1 MLDSVLNMSKKQI
14 EDAIRIL
21 NPCMNDYL
29 YVFDL
34 KEDYYV
40 ISNHAT
46 ERFMLPSDKFYYAT
60 KKHEDFVY
68 PEDISMLCKEIKL
81 IKEGKKKFHDMK
93 YRWLD
98 KHNNPIWIN
107 CRGSVLFDENAQP
120 HYLVGCINEIGVK
133 PEADNVSGLLG
144 EYVLDR
150 YIKDTCTDNIPDG
163 FIIRMS
169 IDNFST
175 INADFGMS
183 YGDFILKRTAECILE
198 SIKPTQKLFKAG
210 SDEFIIVDFNGSS
223 INEAVD
229 IYKQCKKHINNF
241 IENNRYNTIY
251 TLSAG
256 IINTRDITLEEEN
269 YVKLSEFALKTAKD
283 NGRNNYY
290 IYSKT
295 DYDRYKRK
303 LYISKALHNAVNE
316 DFKGFQV
323 FYQPLVDAST
333 YMLTGAEALMRFSI
347 KKEGVDECEYIS
359 PAEFIPVLEETGLI
373 IPAGRWILEQSAKQ
387 CSIWNE
393 HVKDFRVNINVSYIQ
408 VMKSDVFS
416 DIMSVIDKY
425 SLHPSCIGIE
435 LTESGYLD
443 SGTHFNHLWRK
454 LKDNGVYVIL
464 DDFGTGYSNLHC
476 LSDLK
481 PNYIKIDRTFT
492 LKALKNKYDYELM
505 TYIIDMAHS
514 LGLKLCI
521 EGVETSDD
529 LRQLRGPGADYIQ
542 GYLFGKPYPAVE
554 FEKRYVNDEK
564 LNNEKLNNESQN

>member
-40 ISNHAT
+40 ISKHAT
-46 ERFMLPSDKFYYAT
+46 ERFILPSDKFYNAT

-68 PEDISMLCKEIKL
+68 PEDISMLGKEIEQ
-81 IKEGKKKFHDMK
+81 IKAGKKKFHDMK

-98 KHNNPIWIN
+98 KHNNPVWIN
-107 CRGSVLFDENAQP
+107 CRGSVLFDENTQP

-144 EYVLDR
+144 EYALDR

-295 DYDRYKRK
+295 DYDSYKRK

-323 FYQPLVDAST
+323 FYQPVVDAST

-347 KKEGVDECEYIS
+347 KKGGVDECEYIS
-359 PAEFIPVLEETGLI
+359 PVEFIPVLEETGLI

-425 SLHPSCIGIE
+425 SLQPSCIGIE

-443 SGTHFNHLWRK
+443 SSTHFNHLWRK

-492 LKALKNKYDYELM
+492 LKALKNKYDYKLM

-529 LRQLRGPGADYIQ
+529 LRQLRDPGADYIQ

-564 LNNEKLNNESQN
+564 LNNEN

>member
-40 ISNHAT
+40 ISKHAT
-46 ERFMLPSDKFYYAT
+46 ERFILPSDKFYNAT

-68 PEDISMLCKEIKL
+68 PEDISMLGKEIEQ
-81 IKEGKKKFHDMK
+81 IKAGKKKFHDMK

-98 KHNNPIWIN
+98 KHNNPVWIN
-107 CRGSVLFDENAQP
+107 CRGSVLFDENTQP

-144 EYVLDR
+144 EYALDR

-295 DYDRYKRK
+295 DYDSYKRK

-323 FYQPLVDAST
+323 FYQPVVDAST

-359 PAEFIPVLEETGLI
+359 PVEFIPVLEETGLI

-393 HVKDFRVNINVSYIQ
+393 HVKGFRVNINVSYIQ

-425 SLHPSCIGIE
+425 SLQPSCIGIE

-443 SGTHFNHLWRK
+443 SSTYFNHLWRK

-464 DDFGTGYSNLHC
+464 DDFGTGYSNLHF

-492 LKALKNKYDYELM
+492 LKALRNKYDYELM

-529 LRQLRGPGADYIQ
+529 LRQLRDPGADYIQ

-564 LNNEKLNNESQN
+564 LNNEN

>member
-40 ISNHAT
+40 ISKHAT
-46 ERFMLPSDKFYYAT
+46 ERFILPSDKFYNAT

-68 PEDISMLCKEIKL
+68 PEDISMLGKEIEQ
-81 IKEGKKKFHDMK
+81 IKAGKKKFHDMK

-98 KHNNPIWIN
+98 KHNNPVWIN
-107 CRGSVLFDENAQP
+107 CRGSVLFDENTQP

-144 EYVLDR
+144 EYALDR
-150 YIKDTCTDNIPDG
+150 YIKDSCTDNIPDG

-295 DYDRYKRK
+295 DYDSYKRK

-323 FYQPLVDAST
+323 FYQPVVDAST

-359 PAEFIPVLEETGLI
+359 PVEFIPVLEETGLI

-425 SLHPSCIGIE
+425 SLQPSCIGIE

-443 SGTHFNHLWRK
+443 SSTHFNHLWRK

-492 LKALKNKYDYELM
+492 LKALKNKYDYKLM

-529 LRQLRGPGADYIQ
+529 LRQLRQSGVDYIQ

-564 LNNEKLNNESQN
+564 LNNEN

>member
-46 ERFMLPSDKFYYAT
+46 ERFMLPSDKFYNAT

-425 SLHPSCIGIE
+425 SLQPSCIGIE

-443 SGTHFNHLWRK
+443 SSTHFNHLWRK

-529 LRQLRGPGADYIQ
+529 LRQLRDSGADYIQ

-554 FEKRYVNDEK
+554 FEKRYVNDE
-564 LNNEKLNNESQN
+564 N

>member
-40 ISNHAT
+40 ISKHAT
-46 ERFMLPSDKFYYAT
+46 ERFILPSDKFYNAT

-68 PEDISMLCKEIKL
+68 PEDISMLGKEIEQ
-81 IKEGKKKFHDMK
+81 IKAGKKKFHDMK

-98 KHNNPIWIN
+98 KHNNPVWIN
-107 CRGSVLFDENAQP
+107 CRGSVLFDENTQP

-144 EYVLDR
+144 EYALDR

-295 DYDRYKRK
+295 DYDSYKRK

-323 FYQPLVDAST
+323 FYQPVVDAST

-359 PAEFIPVLEETGLI
+359 PVEFIPVLEETGLI

-393 HVKDFRVNINVSYIQ
+393 HVKGFRVNINVSYIQ

-425 SLHPSCIGIE
+425 SLQPSCIGIE

-443 SGTHFNHLWRK
+443 SSTHFNHLWRK

-464 DDFGTGYSNLHC
+464 DDFGTGYSNFHC

-492 LKALKNKYDYELM
+492 LKALRNKYDYELM

-529 LRQLRGPGADYIQ
+529 LRQLRDPGADYIQ

-564 LNNEKLNNESQN
+564 LNNEN

>member
-40 ISNHAT
+40 ISKHAT
-46 ERFMLPSDKFYYAT
+46 ERFILPSDKFYNAT

-68 PEDISMLCKEIKL
+68 PEDISMLGKEIEQ
-81 IKEGKKKFHDMK
+81 IKAGKKKFHDMK

-98 KHNNPIWIN
+98 KHNNPVWIN
-107 CRGSVLFDENAQP
+107 CRGSVLFDENTQP

-144 EYVLDR
+144 EYALDR

-183 YGDFILKRTAECILE
+183 YRDFILKRTAECILE

-295 DYDRYKRK
+295 DYDSYKRK

-323 FYQPLVDAST
+323 FYQPVVDAST

-359 PAEFIPVLEETGLI
+359 PVEFIPVLEETGLI

-425 SLHPSCIGIE
+425 SLQPSCIGIE

-443 SGTHFNHLWRK
+443 SSTHFNHLWRK

-492 LKALKNKYDYELM
+492 LKALRNKYDYELM

-529 LRQLRGPGADYIQ
+529 LRQLRDPGADYIQ

-564 LNNEKLNNESQN
+564 LNNEN

>member
-46 ERFMLPSDKFYYAT
+46 ERFMLPSDKFYNAT

-241 IENNRYNTIY
+241 IESNRYNTIY

-269 YVKLSEFALKTAKD
+269 YVKASEFALKTAKD

-290 IYSKT
+290 IYSKS

-316 DFKGFQV
+316 DFKGFEV
-323 FYQPLVDAST
+323 FYQPVVDAVT

-359 PAEFIPVLEETGLI
+359 PVEFIPVLEETGLI

-425 SLHPSCIGIE
+425 SLQPSCIGIE

-443 SGTHFNHLWRK
+443 SITHFNHLWRK

-529 LRQLRGPGADYIQ
+529 LRQLRDSGADYIQ

-554 FEKRYVNDEK
+554 FEKRYVNDE
-564 LNNEKLNNESQN
+564 N

>member
-1 MLDSVLNMSKKQI
+1 MINMSKKQI

-40 ISNHAT
+40 ISKHAT
-46 ERFMLPSDKFYYAT
+46 ERFILPSDKFYNAT

-68 PEDISMLCKEIKL
+68 PEDISMLGKEIEQ
-81 IKEGKKKFHDMK
+81 IKAGKKKFHDMK

-98 KHNNPIWIN
+98 KHNNPVWIN
-107 CRGSVLFDENAQP
+107 CRGSVLFDENTQP

-144 EYVLDR
+144 EYALDR

-295 DYDRYKRK
+295 DYDSYKRK

-323 FYQPLVDAST
+323 FYQPVVDAST

-359 PAEFIPVLEETGLI
+359 PVEFIPVLEETGLI

-425 SLHPSCIGIE
+425 SLQPSCIGIE

-443 SGTHFNHLWRK
+443 SSTHFNHLWRK

-492 LKALKNKYDYELM
+492 LKALKNKYDYKLM

-529 LRQLRGPGADYIQ
+529 LRQLREPGADYIQ

-564 LNNEKLNNESQN
+564 LNNEN

>member
-40 ISNHAT
+40 ISKHAT
-46 ERFMLPSDKFYYAT
+46 ERFILPSDKFYNAT

-425 SLHPSCIGIE
+425 SLQPSCIGIE

-443 SGTHFNHLWRK
+443 SITHFNHLWRM

-529 LRQLRGPGADYIQ
+529 LRQLRDSGADYIQ

-554 FEKRYVNDEK
+554 FEKRYVNDE
-564 LNNEKLNNESQN
+564 N

>member
-40 ISNHAT
+40 ISKHAT
-46 ERFMLPSDKFYYAT
+46 ERFILPSDKFYNAT

-68 PEDISMLCKEIKL
+68 PEDISMLGKEIEQ
-81 IKEGKKKFHDMK
+81 IKAGKKKFHDMK

-98 KHNNPIWIN
+98 KHNNPVWIN
-107 CRGSVLFDENAQP
+107 CRGSVLFDENTQP

-144 EYVLDR
+144 EYALDR

-256 IINTRDITLEEEN
+256 IINTRNITLEEEN

-323 FYQPLVDAST
+323 FYQPVVDAST

-359 PAEFIPVLEETGLI
+359 PVEFIPILEETGLI

-393 HVKDFRVNINVSYIQ
+393 HVKGFRVNINVSYIQ

-425 SLHPSCIGIE
+425 SLQPSCIGIE

-443 SGTHFNHLWRK
+443 SSTHFNHLWRM

-492 LKALKNKYDYELM
+492 LKALRNKYDYELM

-529 LRQLRGPGADYIQ
+529 LRQLREPGADYIQ

-564 LNNEKLNNESQN
+564 LNNEN

>member
-1 MLDSVLNMSKKQI
+1 MIMLDSVLNMSKKQI

-46 ERFMLPSDKFYYAT
+46 ERFILPSDKFYNAT

-107 CRGSVLFDENAQP
+107 CRGSVLFDENAKP

-425 SLHPSCIGIE
+425 SLQPSCIGIE

-443 SGTHFNHLWRK
+443 SITHFNHLWRK

-529 LRQLRGPGADYIQ
+529 LRQLRQSGVDYIQ

-554 FEKRYVNDEK
+554 FEKRYVNDE
-564 LNNEKLNNESQN
+564 N

>member
-40 ISNHAT
+40 ISKHAT
-46 ERFMLPSDKFYYAT
+46 ERFILPSDKFYNAT

-68 PEDISMLCKEIKL
+68 PEDISMLGKEIEQ
-81 IKEGKKKFHDMK
+81 IKAGKKKFHDMK

-98 KHNNPIWIN
+98 KHNNPVWIN
-107 CRGSVLFDENAQP
+107 CRGSVLFDENTQP

-133 PEADNVSGLLG
+133 PVADNVSGLLG
-144 EYVLDR
+144 EYALDR

-295 DYDRYKRK
+295 DYDSYKRK

-323 FYQPLVDAST
+323 FYQPVVDAST

-359 PAEFIPVLEETGLI
+359 PVEFIPVLEETGLI

-408 VMKSDVFS
+408 VMKSNVFS

-425 SLHPSCIGIE
+425 SLQPSCIGIE

-443 SGTHFNHLWRK
+443 SSTHFNHLWRK

-492 LKALKNKYDYELM
+492 LKALKNKYDYKLM

-529 LRQLRGPGADYIQ
+529 LRQLRQSGVDYIQ

-564 LNNEKLNNESQN
+564 LNNEN

>member
-425 SLHPSCIGIE
+425 SLQPSCIGIE

-443 SGTHFNHLWRK
+443 SITHFNHLWRK

-529 LRQLRGPGADYIQ
+529 LRQLRDSGADYIQ
-542 GYLFGKPYPAVE
+542 GYLFGKPYPAVK
-554 FEKRYVNDEK
+554 FEKRYVNDE
-564 LNNEKLNNESQN
+564 N

>member
-40 ISNHAT
+40 ISKHAT
-46 ERFMLPSDKFYYAT
+46 ERFILPSDKFYNAK

-68 PEDISMLCKEIKL
+68 PEDISMLGKEIEQ
-81 IKEGKKKFHDMK
+81 IKAGKKKFHDMK

-98 KHNNPIWIN
+98 KHNNPVWIN
-107 CRGSVLFDENAQP
+107 CRGSVLFDENTQP

-144 EYVLDR
+144 EYALDR

-295 DYDRYKRK
+295 DYDSYKRK

-323 FYQPLVDAST
+323 FYQPVVDAST

-359 PAEFIPVLEETGLI
+359 PVEFIPVLEETGLI

-425 SLHPSCIGIE
+425 SLQPSCIGIE

-443 SGTHFNHLWRK
+443 SSTHFNHLWRK

-492 LKALKNKYDYELM
+492 LKALKNKYDYKLM

-529 LRQLRGPGADYIQ
+529 LRQLRQSGVDYIQ

-564 LNNEKLNNESQN
+564 LNNEN

>member
-40 ISNHAT
+40 ISKHAT
-46 ERFMLPSDKFYYAT
+46 ERFILPSDKFYNAT

-68 PEDISMLCKEIKL
+68 PEDISMLGKEIEQ
-81 IKEGKKKFHDMK
+81 IKAGKKKFHDMK

-98 KHNNPIWIN
+98 KHNNPVWIN
-107 CRGSVLFDENAQP
+107 CRGSILFDENTQP

-144 EYVLDR
+144 EYALDR

-295 DYDRYKRK
+295 DYDSYKRK

-323 FYQPLVDAST
+323 FYQPVVDAST

-359 PAEFIPVLEETGLI
+359 PVEFIPVLEETGLI

-425 SLHPSCIGIE
+425 SLQPSCIGIE

-443 SGTHFNHLWRK
+443 SSTHFNHLWRK

-529 LRQLRGPGADYIQ
+529 LRQLREPGADYIQ

-564 LNNEKLNNESQN
+564 LNNEN

>member
-40 ISNHAT
+40 ISKHAT
-46 ERFMLPSDKFYYAT
+46 ERFILPSDKFYNAT

-107 CRGSVLFDENAQP
+107 CRGSVLFDENDQP

-347 KKEGVDECEYIS
+347 KKEGVDECEYYIS

-425 SLHPSCIGIE
+425 SLQPSCIGIE

-443 SGTHFNHLWRK
+443 SITHFNHLWRK

-529 LRQLRGPGADYIQ
+529 LRQLRDSGADYIQ

-554 FEKRYVNDEK
+554 FEKRYVNDE
-564 LNNEKLNNESQN
+564 N

>member
-1 MLDSVLNMSKKQI
+1 MIMLDSVLNMSKKQI

-40 ISNHAT
+40 ISKHAT
-46 ERFMLPSDKFYYAT
+46 ERFILPSDKFYNAT

-68 PEDISMLCKEIKL
+68 PEDISMLGKEIEQ
-81 IKEGKKKFHDMK
+81 IKAGKKKFHDMK

-98 KHNNPIWIN
+98 KHNNPVWIN
-107 CRGSVLFDENAQP
+107 CRGSVLFDENTQP

-144 EYVLDR
+144 EYALDR

-295 DYDRYKRK
+295 DYDSYKRK

-323 FYQPLVDAST
+323 FYQPVVDAST

-359 PAEFIPVLEETGLI
+359 PVEFIPVLEETGLI

-425 SLHPSCIGIE
+425 SLQPSCIGIE

-443 SGTHFNHLWRK
+443 SSTHFNHLWRK

-529 LRQLRGPGADYIQ
+529 LRQLREPGADYIQ

-564 LNNEKLNNESQN
+564 LNNEN

>member
-40 ISNHAT
+40 ISKHAT
-46 ERFMLPSDKFYYAT
+46 ERFILPSDKFYNAT
-60 KKHEDFVY
+60 KKHEDFVC
-68 PEDISMLCKEIKL
+68 PEDISMLGKEIEL
-81 IKEGKKKFHDMK
+81 IKAGKKKFHDMK

-98 KHNNPIWIN
+98 KHNNPVWIN
-107 CRGSVLFDENAQP
+107 CRGSVLFDENTQP

-144 EYVLDR
+144 EYALDR

-169 IDNFST
+169 IDNFSA

-359 PAEFIPVLEETGLI
+359 PVEFRPVLEETGLI

-393 HVKDFRVNINVSYIQ
+393 HVKGFRVNINVSYIQ

-425 SLHPSCIGIE
+425 SLQPSCIGIE

-443 SGTHFNHLWRK
+443 SSTHFNHLWRM

-492 LKALKNKYDYELM
+492 LKALKNKYDYKLM

-564 LNNEKLNNESQN
+564 LNNESQN

>member
-1 MLDSVLNMSKKQI
+1 MIMLDSVLNMSKKQI

-40 ISNHAT
+40 ISKHAT
-46 ERFMLPSDKFYYAT
+46 ERFILPSDKFYNAT

-68 PEDISMLCKEIKL
+68 PEDISMLGKEIEQ
-81 IKEGKKKFHDMK
+81 IKAGKKKFHDMK

-98 KHNNPIWIN
+98 KHNNPVWIN
-107 CRGSVLFDENAQP
+107 CRGSVLFDENTQP

-144 EYVLDR
+144 EYALDR

-295 DYDRYKRK
+295 DYDSYKRK

-323 FYQPLVDAST
+323 FYQPVVDAST

-359 PAEFIPVLEETGLI
+359 PVEFIPVLEETGLI

-393 HVKDFRVNINVSYIQ
+393 HVKGFRVNINVSYIQ

-425 SLHPSCIGIE
+425 SLQPSCIGIE

-443 SGTHFNHLWRK
+443 SSTHFNHLWRK

-492 LKALKNKYDYELM
+492 LKALKNKYDYKLM

-529 LRQLRGPGADYIQ
+529 LRQLRDPGADYIQ

-564 LNNEKLNNESQN
+564 LNNEN

>member
-1 MLDSVLNMSKKQI
+1 MIMLDSVLNMSKKQI

-40 ISNHAT
+40 ISKHAT
-46 ERFMLPSDKFYYAT
+46 ERFILPSDKFYNAT

-68 PEDISMLCKEIKL
+68 PEDISMLGKEIEQ
-81 IKEGKKKFHDMK
+81 IKAGKKKFHDMK

-98 KHNNPIWIN
+98 KHNNPVWIN
-107 CRGSVLFDENAQP
+107 CRGSVLFDENTQP

-144 EYVLDR
+144 EYALDR

-295 DYDRYKRK
+295 DYDSYKRK

-323 FYQPLVDAST
+323 FYQPVVDAST

-359 PAEFIPVLEETGLI
+359 PVEFIPVLEETGLI

-408 VMKSDVFS
+408 VMKSDFFS

-425 SLHPSCIGIE
+425 SLQPSCIGIE

-443 SGTHFNHLWRK
+443 SSTHFNHLWRK

-492 LKALKNKYDYELM
+492 LKALRNKYDYKLM

-529 LRQLRGPGADYIQ
+529 LRQLREPGADYIQ

-564 LNNEKLNNESQN
+564 LNNEN

>member
-40 ISNHAT
+40 ISKHAT
-46 ERFMLPSDKFYYAT
+46 ERFILPSDKFYNAT

-393 HVKDFRVNINVSYIQ
+393 HVKGFRVNINVSYIQ

-425 SLHPSCIGIE
+425 SLQPSCIGIE

-443 SGTHFNHLWRK
+443 SSTHFNHLWRM

-492 LKALKNKYDYELM
+492 LKALKNKYDYKLM

-564 LNNEKLNNESQN
+564 LNNESQN

>member
-40 ISNHAT
+40 ISKHAT
-46 ERFMLPSDKFYYAT
+46 ERFILPSDKFYNAT

-68 PEDISMLCKEIKL
+68 PEDISMLGKEIEQ
-81 IKEGKKKFHDMK
+81 IKAGKKKFHDMK

-98 KHNNPIWIN
+98 KHNNPVWIN
-107 CRGSVLFDENAQP
+107 CRGSVLFDKNTQP

-144 EYVLDR
+144 EYALDR

-295 DYDRYKRK
+295 DYDSYKRK

-323 FYQPLVDAST
+323 FYQPVVDAST

-359 PAEFIPVLEETGLI
+359 PVEFIPVLEETGLI

-425 SLHPSCIGIE
+425 SLQPSCIGIE

-443 SGTHFNHLWRK
+443 SSTHFNHLWRK

-492 LKALKNKYDYELM
+492 LKALRNKYDYELM

-529 LRQLRGPGADYIQ
+529 LRQLRDPGADYIQ

-564 LNNEKLNNESQN
+564 LNNEN

>member
-40 ISNHAT
+40 ISKHAT
-46 ERFMLPSDKFYYAT
+46 ERFILPSDKFYNAT

-68 PEDISMLCKEIKL
+68 PEDISMLGKEIEQ
-81 IKEGKKKFHDMK
+81 IKAGKKKFHDMK

-98 KHNNPIWIN
+98 KHNNPVWIN
-107 CRGSVLFDENAQP
+107 CRGSVLFDENTQP

-144 EYVLDR
+144 EYALDR

-295 DYDRYKRK
+295 DYDSYKRK

-323 FYQPLVDAST
+323 FYQPVVDAST

-359 PAEFIPVLEETGLI
+359 PVEFIPVLEETGLI

-425 SLHPSCIGIE
+425 SLQPSCIGIE

-443 SGTHFNHLWRK
+443 SSTHFNHLWRK

-492 LKALKNKYDYELM
+492 LKALKNKYDYKLM

-529 LRQLRGPGADYIQ
+529 LRQLGEPGADYIQ

-564 LNNEKLNNESQN
+564 LNNEN

>member
-40 ISNHAT
+40 ISKHAT
-46 ERFMLPSDKFYYAT
+46 ERFILPSDKFYNAT
-60 KKHEDFVY
+60 KKHEDFVC
-68 PEDISMLCKEIKL
+68 PEDISMLGKEIEL
-81 IKEGKKKFHDMK
+81 IKAGKKKFHDMK

-425 SLHPSCIGIE
+425 SLQPSCIGIE

-443 SGTHFNHLWRK
+443 SITHFNHLWRK

-529 LRQLRGPGADYIQ
+529 LRQLRDSGADYIQ

-564 LNNEKLNNESQN
+564 LNNEN

>member
-40 ISNHAT
+40 ISKHAT
-46 ERFMLPSDKFYYAT
+46 ERFILPSDKFYNAT

-68 PEDISMLCKEIKL
+68 PEDISMLGKEIEQ
-81 IKEGKKKFHDMK
+81 IKAGKKKFHDMK

-98 KHNNPIWIN
+98 KHNNPVWIN
-107 CRGSVLFDENAQP
+107 CRGSVLFDENTQP

-133 PEADNVSGLLG
+133 PEADNVRGLLG
-144 EYVLDR
+144 EYALDR

-295 DYDRYKRK
+295 DYDSYKRK

-323 FYQPLVDAST
+323 FYQPVVDAST

-359 PAEFIPVLEETGLI
+359 PVEFIPVLEETGLI
-373 IPAGRWILEQSAKQ
+373 ISAGRWILEQSAKQ

-425 SLHPSCIGIE
+425 SLQPSCIGIE

-443 SGTHFNHLWRK
+443 SSTHFNHLWRK

-492 LKALKNKYDYELM
+492 LKALRNKYDYELM

-529 LRQLRGPGADYIQ
+529 LRQLRDPGADYIQ

-564 LNNEKLNNESQN
+564 LNNEN

>member
-40 ISNHAT
+40 ISKHAT
-46 ERFMLPSDKFYYAT
+46 ERFILPSDKFYNAT
-60 KKHEDFVY
+60 KKHEDFVC

-425 SLHPSCIGIE
+425 SLQPSCIGIE

-443 SGTHFNHLWRK
+443 SITHFNHLWRK

-529 LRQLRGPGADYIQ
+529 LRQLRDSGADYIQ

-554 FEKRYVNDEK
+554 FEKRYVNDE
-564 LNNEKLNNESQN
+564 N

>member
-1 MLDSVLNMSKKQI
+1 
-14 EDAIRIL
+14 
-21 NPCMNDYL
+21 
-29 YVFDL
+29 
-34 KEDYYV
+34 
-40 ISNHAT
+40 
-46 ERFMLPSDKFYYAT
+46 
-60 KKHEDFVY
+60 
-68 PEDISMLCKEIKL
+68 
-81 IKEGKKKFHDMK
+81 
-93 YRWLD
+93 
-98 KHNNPIWIN
+98 
-107 CRGSVLFDENAQP
+107 
-120 HYLVGCINEIGVK
+120 
-133 PEADNVSGLLG
+133 
-144 EYVLDR
+144 
-150 YIKDTCTDNIPDG
+150 
-163 FIIRMS
+163 
-169 IDNFST
+169 
-175 INADFGMS
+175 
-183 YGDFILKRTAECILE
+183 
-198 SIKPTQKLFKAG
+198 
-210 SDEFIIVDFNGSS
+210 
-223 INEAVD
+223 
-229 IYKQCKKHINNF
+229 
-241 IENNRYNTIY
+241 
-251 TLSAG
+251 
-256 IINTRDITLEEEN
+256 
-269 YVKLSEFALKTAKD
+269 LSEFALKTAKD

-295 DYDRYKRK
+295 DYDSYKRK

-323 FYQPLVDAST
+323 FYQPVVDAST

-359 PAEFIPVLEETGLI
+359 PVEFIPVLEETGLI

-425 SLHPSCIGIE
+425 SLQPSCIGIE

-443 SGTHFNHLWRK
+443 SSTHFNHLWRK

-492 LKALKNKYDYELM
+492 LKALRNKYDYELM

-529 LRQLRGPGADYIQ
+529 LRQLREPGADYIQ

-564 LNNEKLNNESQN
+564 LNNEN

>member
-40 ISNHAT
+40 ISKHAT
-46 ERFMLPSDKFYYAT
+46 ERFILPSDKFYNAT

-68 PEDISMLCKEIKL
+68 PEDISMLGKEIEQ
-81 IKEGKKKFHDMK
+81 IKAGKKKFHDMK

-98 KHNNPIWIN
+98 KHNNPVWIN
-107 CRGSVLFDENAQP
+107 CRGSVLFDENTQP

-144 EYVLDR
+144 EYALDR

-295 DYDRYKRK
+295 DYDSYKRK

-323 FYQPLVDAST
+323 FYQPVVDAST

-359 PAEFIPVLEETGLI
+359 PVEFIPVLEETGLI

-425 SLHPSCIGIE
+425 SLQPSCIGIE

-443 SGTHFNHLWRK
+443 SSTHFNHLWRK

-492 LKALKNKYDYELM
+492 LKALKNKYDYKLM

-529 LRQLRGPGADYIQ
+529 LRQLRQSGVDYIQ

-554 FEKRYVNDEK
+554 FEKRYVYDEK
-564 LNNEKLNNESQN
+564 LNNEN

>member
-40 ISNHAT
+40 ISKHAT
-46 ERFMLPSDKFYYAT
+46 ERFILPSDKFYNAT

-68 PEDISMLCKEIKL
+68 PEDISMLGKEIEQ
-81 IKEGKKKFHDMK
+81 IKAGKKKFHDMK

-98 KHNNPIWIN
+98 KHNNPVWIN
-107 CRGSVLFDENAQP
+107 CRGSVLFDENTQP

-144 EYVLDR
+144 EYALDR

-290 IYSKT
+290 IYIKT

-323 FYQPLVDAST
+323 FYQPVVDAST

-359 PAEFIPVLEETGLI
+359 PVEFIPVLEETGLI

-425 SLHPSCIGIE
+425 SLQPSCIGIE

-443 SGTHFNHLWRK
+443 SSTHFNHLWRK

-492 LKALKNKYDYELM
+492 LKALRNKYDYKLM

-529 LRQLRGPGADYIQ
+529 LRQLRQSGADYIQ

-564 LNNEKLNNESQN
+564 LNNEN

>member
-40 ISNHAT
+40 ISKHAT
-46 ERFMLPSDKFYYAT
+46 ERFILPSDKFYNAT

-68 PEDISMLCKEIKL
+68 PEDISMLGKEIEQ
-81 IKEGKKKFHDMK
+81 IKAGKKKFHDMK

-98 KHNNPIWIN
+98 KHNNPVWIN
-107 CRGSVLFDENAQP
+107 CRGSVLFDENTQP

-144 EYVLDR
+144 EYALDR

-295 DYDRYKRK
+295 DYDSYKRK

-323 FYQPLVDAST
+323 FYQPVVDAST

-359 PAEFIPVLEETGLI
+359 PVEFIPVLEETGLI

-393 HVKDFRVNINVSYIQ
+393 HVKGFRVNINVSYIQ

-425 SLHPSCIGIE
+425 SLQPSCIGIE

-443 SGTHFNHLWRK
+443 SSTHFNHLWRK

-492 LKALKNKYDYELM
+492 LKALRNKYDYELM

-514 LGLKLCI
+514 LELKLCI

-529 LRQLRGPGADYIQ
+529 LRQLRDPGADYIQ

-564 LNNEKLNNESQN
+564 LNNEN

>member
-40 ISNHAT
+40 ISKHAT
-46 ERFMLPSDKFYYAT
+46 ERFILPSDKFYNAT
-60 KKHEDFVY
+60 KKHEDFVC
-68 PEDISMLCKEIKL
+68 PEDISMLGKEIEL
-81 IKEGKKKFHDMK
+81 IKAGKKKFHDMK

-98 KHNNPIWIN
+98 KHNNPVWIN
-107 CRGSVLFDENAQP
+107 CRGSVLFDENTQP

-144 EYVLDR
+144 EYALDR

-425 SLHPSCIGIE
+425 SLQPSCIGIE

-443 SGTHFNHLWRK
+443 SITHFNHLWRK

-529 LRQLRGPGADYIQ
+529 LRQLRDSGADYIQ

-554 FEKRYVNDEK
+554 FEKRYVNDE
-564 LNNEKLNNESQN
+564 N

>member
-40 ISNHAT
+40 ISKHAT
-46 ERFMLPSDKFYYAT
+46 ERFILPSDKFYNAT

-416 DIMSVIDKY
+416 DIMSVINKY
-425 SLHPSCIGIE
+425 SLQPSCIGIE

-443 SGTHFNHLWRK
+443 SITHFNHLWRK

-529 LRQLRGPGADYIQ
+529 LRQLRDSGADYIQ

-554 FEKRYVNDEK
+554 FEKRYVHDE
-564 LNNEKLNNESQN
+564 N

>member
-40 ISNHAT
+40 ISKHAT
-46 ERFMLPSDKFYYAT
+46 ERFILPSDKFYNAT

-68 PEDISMLCKEIKL
+68 PEDISMLGKEIEQ
-81 IKEGKKKFHDMK
+81 IKAGKKKFHDMK

-98 KHNNPIWIN
+98 KHNNPVWIN
-107 CRGSVLFDENAQP
+107 CRGSVLFDENTQP

-144 EYVLDR
+144 EYALDR

-290 IYSKT
+290 IYIKT
-295 DYDRYKRK
+295 DYDKYKRK

-323 FYQPLVDAST
+323 FYQPVVDAST

-359 PAEFIPVLEETGLI
+359 PVEFIPVLEETGLI

-425 SLHPSCIGIE
+425 SLQPSCIGIE

-443 SGTHFNHLWRK
+443 SSTHFNHLWRK

-492 LKALKNKYDYELM
+492 LKALKNKYDYKLM

-529 LRQLRGPGADYIQ
+529 LRQLREPGADYIQ

-564 LNNEKLNNESQN
+564 LNNEN

>member
-40 ISNHAT
+40 ISKHAT
-46 ERFMLPSDKFYYAT
+46 ERFILPSDKFYNAT

-68 PEDISMLCKEIKL
+68 PEDISMLGKEIEQ
-81 IKEGKKKFHDMK
+81 IKAGKKKFHDMK

-98 KHNNPIWIN
+98 KHNNPVWIN
-107 CRGSVLFDENAQP
+107 CRGSVLFDENTQP

-144 EYVLDR
+144 EYALDR

-210 SDEFIIVDFNGSS
+210 SDEFIVVDFNGSS

-256 IINTRDITLEEEN
+256 IINTRNITLEEEN

-323 FYQPLVDAST
+323 FYQPVVDAVT

-359 PAEFIPVLEETGLI
+359 PVEFIPILEETGLI

-393 HVKDFRVNINVSYIQ
+393 HVKGFRVNINVSYIQ

-425 SLHPSCIGIE
+425 SLQPSCIGIE

-443 SGTHFNHLWRK
+443 SSTHFNHLWRM

-492 LKALKNKYDYELM
+492 LKALKNKYDYKLM

-564 LNNEKLNNESQN
+564 LNNESQN

>member
-40 ISNHAT
+40 ISKHAT
-46 ERFMLPSDKFYYAT
+46 ERFILPSDKFYNAT

-68 PEDISMLCKEIKL
+68 PEDISMLGKEIEQ
-81 IKEGKKKFHDMK
+81 IKAGKKKFHDMK

-98 KHNNPIWIN
+98 KHNNPVWIN
-107 CRGSVLFDENAQP
+107 CRGSVLFDENTQP

-144 EYVLDR
+144 EYALDR

-295 DYDRYKRK
+295 DYDSYKRK

-323 FYQPLVDAST
+323 FYQPVVDAST

-359 PAEFIPVLEETGLI
+359 PVEFIPVLEETGLI
-373 IPAGRWILEQSAKQ
+373 ILAGRWILEQSAKQ

-425 SLHPSCIGIE
+425 SLQPSCIGIE

-443 SGTHFNHLWRK
+443 SSTHFNHLWRK

-492 LKALKNKYDYELM
+492 LKALRNKYDYELM

-529 LRQLRGPGADYIQ
+529 LRQLREPGADYIQ

-564 LNNEKLNNESQN
+564 LNNEN

>member
-40 ISNHAT
+40 ISKHAT
-46 ERFMLPSDKFYYAT
+46 ERFILPSDKFYNAT

-68 PEDISMLCKEIKL
+68 PEDISMLGKEIEQ

-98 KHNNPIWIN
+98 KHNNPVWIN
-107 CRGSVLFDENAQP
+107 CRGSVLFDENTQP

-144 EYVLDR
+144 EYALDR

-295 DYDRYKRK
+295 DYDSYKRK

-323 FYQPLVDAST
+323 FYQPVVDAST

-359 PAEFIPVLEETGLI
+359 PVEFIPVLEETGLI

-425 SLHPSCIGIE
+425 SLQPSCIGIE

-443 SGTHFNHLWRK
+443 SSTHFNHLWRK

-492 LKALKNKYDYELM
+492 LKALKNKYDYKLM

-529 LRQLRGPGADYIQ
+529 LRQLRQSGVDYIQ

-564 LNNEKLNNESQN
+564 LNNEN

>member
-1 MLDSVLNMSKKQI
+1 MIMLDSVLNMSKKQI

-40 ISNHAT
+40 ISKHAT
-46 ERFMLPSDKFYYAT
+46 ERFMLPSDKFYNAT

-107 CRGSVLFDENAQP
+107 CRGSVLFDENTQP

-295 DYDRYKRK
+295 DYDSYKRK

-323 FYQPLVDAST
+323 FYQPVVDAST

-359 PAEFIPVLEETGLI
+359 PVEFIPVLEETGLI

-425 SLHPSCIGIE
+425 SLQPSCIGIE

-443 SGTHFNHLWRK
+443 SSTHFNHLWRK

-492 LKALKNKYDYELM
+492 LKALKNKYDYKLM

-529 LRQLRGPGADYIQ
+529 LRQLRQSGVDYIQ

-564 LNNEKLNNESQN
+564 LNNEN

>member
-40 ISNHAT
+40 ISKHAT
-46 ERFMLPSDKFYYAT
+46 ERFILPSDKFYNAT

-68 PEDISMLCKEIKL
+68 PEDISMLGKEIEQ
-81 IKEGKKKFHDMK
+81 IKAGKKKFHDMK

-98 KHNNPIWIN
+98 KHNNPVWIN
-107 CRGSVLFDENAQP
+107 CRGSVLFDENTQP

-144 EYVLDR
+144 EYALDR

-241 IENNRYNTIY
+241 IENSRYNTIY

-295 DYDRYKRK
+295 DYDSYKRK

-323 FYQPLVDAST
+323 FYQPVVDAST

-359 PAEFIPVLEETGLI
+359 PVEFIPVLEETGLI

-425 SLHPSCIGIE
+425 SLQPSCIGIE

-443 SGTHFNHLWRK
+443 SSTHFNHLWRK

-492 LKALKNKYDYELM
+492 LKALKNKYDYKLM

-529 LRQLRGPGADYIQ
+529 LRQLRQSGVDYIQ

-564 LNNEKLNNESQN
+564 LNNEN

>member
-40 ISNHAT
+40 ISKHAT
-46 ERFMLPSDKFYYAT
+46 ERFILPSDKFYNAT

-68 PEDISMLCKEIKL
+68 PEDISMLGKEIEQ
-81 IKEGKKKFHDMK
+81 IKAGKKKFHDMK

-98 KHNNPIWIN
+98 KHNNPVWIN
-107 CRGSVLFDENAQP
+107 CRGSVLFDENTQP

-144 EYVLDR
+144 EYALDR

-295 DYDRYKRK
+295 DYDSYKRK

-323 FYQPLVDAST
+323 FYQPVVDAST

-359 PAEFIPVLEETGLI
+359 PVEFIPVLEETGLI

-425 SLHPSCIGIE
+425 SLQPSCIGIE

-443 SGTHFNHLWRK
+443 SSTHFNHLWRK

-492 LKALKNKYDYELM
+492 LKALKNKYDYKFM

-529 LRQLRGPGADYIQ
+529 LRQLRQSGVDYIQ

-564 LNNEKLNNESQN
+564 LNNEN